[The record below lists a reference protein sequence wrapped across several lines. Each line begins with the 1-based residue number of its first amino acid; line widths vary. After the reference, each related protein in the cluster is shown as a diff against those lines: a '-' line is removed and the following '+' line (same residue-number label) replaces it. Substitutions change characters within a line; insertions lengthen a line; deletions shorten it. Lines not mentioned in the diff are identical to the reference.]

1 MMSTLRFLTIFSAAL
16 ITAGT
21 ALVLETEKLAAN
33 ETPHA
38 QRRHVGQTQARNDQ
52 RGADSAMQ
60 AMCREI
66 LVDTDEGYG
75 VTSHESRVICD
86 ELR

>member
-1 MMSTLRFLTIFSAAL
+1 MMSTLKLITLCCAAL
-16 ITAGT
+16 IAAG
-21 ALVLETEKLAAN
+21 AARAVETEHLAAN
-33 ETPHA
+33 SPPHA
-38 QRRHVGQTQARNDQ
+38 QRRHVAPSQEQARNDN
-52 RGADSAMQ
+52 AMQ
-60 AMCREI
+60 AVCREI